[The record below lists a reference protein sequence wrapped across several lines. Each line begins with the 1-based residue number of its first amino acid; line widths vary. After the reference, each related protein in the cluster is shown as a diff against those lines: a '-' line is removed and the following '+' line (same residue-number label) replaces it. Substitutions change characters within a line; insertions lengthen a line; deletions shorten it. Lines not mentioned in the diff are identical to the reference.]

1 MPDFSEPTATKNA
14 AVFQIV
20 VPPASTSSTLG
31 CRSDQLLKGGGFPH
45 LRRNLA
51 IEFAAE
57 SQKLMPSDGL
67 ADFNFSRRKLTNRLL
82 AKSK

>member
-1 MPDFSEPTATKNA
+1 
-14 AVFQIV
+14 
-20 VPPASTSSTLG
+20 
-31 CRSDQLLKGGGFPH
+31 LLKGGGFPH

-67 ADFNFSRRKLTNRLL
+67 SDFNFSRRKLTNRLP
-82 AKSK
+82 AKSKYSAKLRKPLGGEAAEWLNAAVC